1 MLNRKLNEKKTI
13 NNLVREETAGRVN
26 VSEYRINKLTQLH
39 HDTKMC
45 IIWPKVIKLKTSIY
59 FVTLPL

>member
-26 VSEYRINKLTQLH
+26 VSEYRINYLTELH
-39 HDTKMC
+39 LDTKMC
-45 IIWPKVIKLKTSIY
+45 IIRPKLRTSIY